1 MRYRYDSATFARRMP
16 MRHVLIHQI
25 ALRYVT
31 FYRPHL
37 GAIGRRQTMPL
48 ERVFFERQKCQ
59 NIAFFAFFAYILH
72 RFKRLI
78 ARLLGSDNNNF
89 VGEGLQ

>member
-1 MRYRYDSATFARRMP
+1 
-16 MRHVLIHQI
+16 
-25 ALRYVT
+25 
-31 FYRPHL
+31 
-37 GAIGRRQTMPL
+37 MPL
-48 ERVFFERQKCQ
+48 GRVFFECQKCQ
-59 NIAFFAFFAYILH
+59 NIAIFAFFAYILH

>member
-1 MRYRYDSATFARRMP
+1 
-16 MRHVLIHQI
+16 
-25 ALRYVT
+25 
-31 FYRPHL
+31 
-37 GAIGRRQTMPL
+37 MPL
-48 ERVFFERQKCQ
+48 GRVFFECQKCQ

>member
-31 FYRPHL
+31 FYRPHTVAL
-37 GAIGRRQTMPL
+37 GKRQTMPFG
-48 ERVFFERQKCQ
+48 RVFFERQKCQ
-59 NIAFFAFFAYILH
+59 NIAFFAFFAYVLH